1 MTFLILEPYDFILNT
16 WAVTRADALDSPGI
30 QRRTMQ
36 ILKYHLVSFRI
47 RVGHVAVNDVVEF
60 LLIVESKRHYLFITA
75 LLLHD

>member
-1 MTFLILEPYDFILNT
+1 MAFLILEPYDFILNT
-16 WAVTRADALDSPGI
+16 WALSRADGVISAVI

-36 ILKYHLVSFRI
+36 ILKYHVVSFRI

-60 LLIVESKRHYLFITA
+60 LLIIESKWHYLFITA